1 MLWALLQRTVYQA
14 SLPEGHT
21 EPLLLGLVLDQQ
33 GIVLRNR
40 IEDTGDAQSLRIS
53 LKKGSDI

>member
-1 MLWALLQRTVYQA
+1 MLWALLPRTVYQA
-14 SLPEGHT
+14 SLPEVHT

-40 IEDTGDAQSLRIS
+40 IEDTGDA
-53 LKKGSDI
+53 